1 MYTLFINGV
10 INPVFSS
17 GGFDL
22 FYQHLSLGNLRLSP
36 LYSIHQKMKDHTFLF
51 TGLITHNNKSS
62 FRSSRIS
69 SMKCQV
75 LTLTVVITFHNK
87 IKLNTTHIKMPV
99 SQIFCTLHNKNMLDI
114 KACILK

>member
-1 MYTLFINGV
+1 
-10 INPVFSS
+10 
-17 GGFDL
+17 
-22 FYQHLSLGNLRLSP
+22 
-36 LYSIHQKMKDHTFLF
+36 
-51 TGLITHNNKSS
+51 
-62 FRSSRIS
+62 
-69 SMKCQV
+69 MKCQV